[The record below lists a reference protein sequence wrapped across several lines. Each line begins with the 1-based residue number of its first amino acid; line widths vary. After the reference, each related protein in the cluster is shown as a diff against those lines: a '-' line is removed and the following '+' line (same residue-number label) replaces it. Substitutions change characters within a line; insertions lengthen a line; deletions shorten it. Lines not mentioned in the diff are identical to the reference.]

1 MTRHYAGEEIVDHI
15 IISERAIDERV
26 AEIGGSI
33 TREHEGHALR
43 LITVLRGGLFFLCD
57 LCRQIDLPLTLDF
70 MAISSF
76 AGGSGG
82 AVRITKDLDD
92 PIEGQRVIVVEDII
106 DTGLTLNYIL
116 SVLRQRRP
124 ASLEVCTLLDKDVRR
139 IVDLPIAYR
148 GFSVPDRF
156 LVGYGLDLDARL
168 RNLPY
173 IATVHEDAAL
183 PAGPL
188 VVPDA

>member
-1 MTRHYAGEEIVDHI
+1 MSLSHAGEEFVDRI
-15 IISERAIDERV
+15 LIPRDAIARRV
-26 AEIGGSI
+26 SEIGAAI
-33 TREHEGHALR
+33 TRDHDGHELR

-57 LCRQIDLPLTLDF
+57 LCRHIDLPLTLDF
-70 MAISSF
+70 MAISSY
-76 AGGSGG
+76 AGGGGG

-92 PIEGQRVIVVEDII
+92 PLEGARVIVVEDII

-116 SVLRQRRP
+116 SVLRERNP

-148 GFSVPDRF
+148 GFEVPDQF
-156 LVGYGLDLDARL
+156 LVGYGLDLNDRL

-173 IATVHEDAAL
+173 IATVNEEAATS
-183 PAGPL
+183 GHVL
-188 VVPDA
+188 VAPPG

>member
-15 IISERAIDERV
+15 IIPEQAIDERV

-92 PIEGQRVIVVEDII
+92 PIEGERVIVVEDII

-173 IATVHEDAAL
+173 VATVHEDAAL

>member
-1 MTRHYAGEEIVDHI
+1 VTRTFAGEEVVDRVL
-15 IISERAIDERV
+15 ISQDEIAARI
-26 AEIGGSI
+26 AEMGRSI
-33 TREHEGHALR
+33 TEEHAGHDLR

-57 LCRQIDLPLTLDF
+57 LCRQVDVPLTLDF
-70 MAISSF
+70 MAISSY

-82 AVRITKDLDD
+82 SVKITKDLDD
-92 PIEGQRVIVVEDII
+92 PIEGARVIVVEDII

-116 SVLRQRRP
+116 SVLRQRNP
-124 ASLEVCTLLDKDVRR
+124 ASLEVCTLLDKDARR

-173 IATVHEDAAL
+173 IATVRDEMAAS
-183 PAGPL
+183 GTSL
-188 VVPDA
+188 VGSTR